1 MLDLTKR
8 FIITLKFCNLK
19 VDSGAGYFFQLFI
32 MYPKMYLY
40 KRLKDAKIHIDRS
53 YAEPINL
60 DTISENAYLSK
71 YHFLRLFKKA
81 YGITPHQYV
90 VNKRIEKAKELLIEG
105 LSVND
110 VCLQIGFDSVPSFS
124 ILFKRQ
130 TSLSPTEFRRQENN
144 KSNFR

>member
-1 MLDLTKR
+1 
-8 FIITLKFCNLK
+8 
-19 VDSGAGYFFQLFI
+19 
-32 MYPKMYLY
+32 MYPKLYLY
-40 KRLKDAKIHIDRS
+40 KRLKDAKILIDRR

-60 DTISENAYLSK
+60 DAISENVYLSK

-90 VNKRIEKAKELLIEG
+90 LNKRMEKAKELLIEG

-110 VCLQIGFDSVPSFS
+110 VCLQIGFESVPSFS
-124 ILFKRQ
+124 ILFKRK
-130 TSLSPTEFRRQENN
+130 TSLSPTEFRRQEYN